1 MYDNVMAQKNQIGK
15 QILVILSKQKAVI
28 AIAIMVFAM
37 LFSSSNFF
45 SVLNWINIFRIASPM
60 LIIGFGV
67 TFAVICRGCDLSVG
81 SVMSLSGII
90 AIILI
95 NSGMNM
101 PLAILIA
108 VLAGTLIGFINGF
121 LVVHQ
126 KTEAF
131 IITLGMGMLV
141 KGVSLLLTDAN
152 PVPAKVFFEKSF
164 NFMNLSFNKILNFG
178 ILKDTLVGKI
188 PNIIWIMILIGVFTY
203 WLLRFT
209 SFGRNCYALGGDY
222 DVAEY
227 SGINVIRTKWIAFT
241 LTGTYAAIAGVL
253 LSSDLNTGS
262 AIYGD
267 PIPLMIN
274 CGVVIGGTSFAG
286 GIGGAVHSF
295 LGIMV
300 MQLLRNC
307 MGAYGINPY
316 IQAMILGVVIVSII
330 CMDCYAIKR
339 KKEDV

>member
-1 MYDNVMAQKNQIGK
+1 MNIQTIRK
-15 QILVILSKQKAVI
+15 QTFHILSTQKAVV
-28 AIAIMVFAM
+28 AIAIMLFAM
-37 LFSSSNFF
+37 LFSDSRFYT
-45 SVLNWINIFRIASPM
+45 VLNFLNIFRVASPN
-60 LIIGFGV
+60 LISAFGV
-67 TFAVICRGCDLSVG
+67 TLAVICRGCDLSVG

-90 AIILI
+90 AIMLI
-95 NSGMNM
+95 NGGMNM
-101 PLAILIA
+101 YMAMLIA
-108 VLAGTLIGFINGF
+108 ISAGSVVGFINGF

-141 KGVSLLLTDAN
+141 KGVSLLLTNAN
-152 PVPAKVFFEKSF
+152 PVPARSFEFMMISNGSFF
-164 NFMNLSFNKILNFG
+164 G
-178 ILKDTLVGKI
+178 I
-188 PNIIWIMILIGVFTY
+188 PNIMLLMLLIGAFTF

-222 DVAEY
+222 EVAEH
-227 SGINVIRTKWIAFT
+227 SGINVIRTKWIAFIIS
-241 LTGTYAAIAGVL
+241 GTYAAIAGVL
-253 LSSDLNTGS
+253 LSSYMNTGS

-286 GIGGAVHSF
+286 GTGGVVRSG

-307 MGAYGINPY
+307 MGAYGIDPY
-316 IQAMILGVVIVSII
+316 IQQMVLGVVIVSII

>member
-1 MYDNVMAQKNQIGK
+1 M
-15 QILVILSKQKAVI
+15 L
-28 AIAIMVFAM
+28 FAM
-37 LFSSSNFF
+37 LFSNSNFF
-45 SVLNWINIFRIASPM
+45 TTLKILNIFRVASPN
-60 LIIGFGV
+60 LIIAFGV
-67 TFAVICRGCDLSVG
+67 TLAVICRGCDLSVG
-81 SVMSLSGII
+81 SVMSLAGII
-90 AIILI
+90 SILLV

-101 PLAILIA
+101 YIAIVIA
-108 VLAGTLIGFINGF
+108 VLAGSVIGFVNGF

-141 KGVSLLLTDAN
+141 KGVALVLTDAN
-152 PVPAKVFFEKSF
+152 PVPARSFEFMMISNGSF
-164 NFMNLSFNKILNFG
+164 LG
-178 ILKDTLVGKI
+178 V
-188 PNIIWIMILIGVFTY
+188 PNIMLLMLMIGAFTY

-222 DVAEY
+222 EVAEH

-241 LTGTYAAIAGVL
+241 ITGTYAAIAGVL
-253 LSSDLNTGS
+253 LSSYMNTGS
-262 AIYGD
+262 AMYGD

-286 GIGGAVHSF
+286 GTGGVVRSGI
-295 LGIMV
+295 GIMV

-307 MGAYGINPY
+307 MGAYGIHPY
-316 IQAMILGVVIVSII
+316 IQQMVLGIVIVSII

-339 KKEDV
+339 KNEDV